1 MITAGMLG
9 VLAGAALWMDRVFL
23 FQFMVSRPVIM
34 GPLIGLVMGDP
45 RVGIMV
51 GASLELLWLNSP
63 PVGAYLPHDESFCTA
78 VAVPVAIAACRGMD
92 PAAASGFAI
101 LLSLPTAM
109 AGRILDTRLRTM
121 NEGLIPPGTE
131 AGERDVSMALGK
143 AVLRAFLLALTAI
156 LLCVAVISA
165 AAVFLGALLPDIVVK
180 ALKLMPFACVVVG
193 LAALVSREMPRKLHA
208 GLFAVGMVLVILLA
222 WMW

>member
-1 MITAGMLG
+1 MIMAGVLG

-92 PAAASGFAI
+92 PAAASGLSI
-101 LLSLPTAM
+101 LLCLPAAV
-109 AGRILDTRLRTM
+109 AGRVLDTRLRTM
-121 NEGLIPPGTE
+121 NEGLIPSGTE
-131 AGERDVSMALGK
+131 PGERDVSMAMGK

-156 LLCVAVISA
+156 LLCTGCIGAV
-165 AAVFLGALLPDIVVK
+165 AVFLRPLLPDTIVK
-180 ALKLMPFACVVVG
+180 ALTLMPFACVVVG
-193 LAALVSREMPRKLHA
+193 LAALVSREMPRKIHA
-208 GLFAVGMVLVILLA
+208 GLFAMGMVLVLLLT

>member
-1 MITAGMLG
+1 MIMTGVLG
-9 VLAGAALWMDRVFL
+9 VIAGAALWMDRVFL

-34 GPLIGLVMGDP
+34 GPLIGLVMGDL
-45 RVGIMV
+45 RVGIMA

-92 PAAASGFAI
+92 PAAAAGFAV
-101 LLSLPTAM
+101 LLSLPTAV

-121 NEGLIPPGTE
+121 NEGLIPSGTGV
-131 AGERDVSMALGK
+131 GERDVANALGK
-143 AVLRAFLLALTAI
+143 AVLRSFLLALGAI
-156 LLCVAVISA
+156 LLCVLGIGAV
-165 AAVFLGALLPDIVVK
+165 AVFLRPLLPGVIRS
-180 ALKLMPFACVVVG
+180 ALPLMPFACMVVG

-208 GLFAVGMVLVILLA
+208 GLFAMGMVLVLLLT